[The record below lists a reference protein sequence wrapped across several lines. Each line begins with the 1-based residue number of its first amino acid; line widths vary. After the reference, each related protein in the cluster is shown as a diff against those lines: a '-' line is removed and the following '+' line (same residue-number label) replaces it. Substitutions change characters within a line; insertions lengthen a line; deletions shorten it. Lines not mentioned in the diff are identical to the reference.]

1 MSDWTNIEPGE
12 VLSLRCKTHTAMIR
26 LASVSGG
33 WTFAVDCAR
42 LFGDHSGW
50 SEPMGH
56 RGGVLRRFA
65 LTRDEALQAARAV
78 ILSRLPDD
86 QPLIDWLDTLAPAQP
101 DLFAA

>member
-1 MSDWTNIEPGE
+1 MSNWTNIEPVE

-26 LASVSGG
+26 LAPVAGG
-33 WTFAVDCAR
+33 WTFAVDCSR
-42 LFGDHSGW
+42 LSGDLCGW
-50 SEPMGH
+50 SEPMGG

-65 LTRDEALQAARAV
+65 LTRDEALEAARAV

-86 QPLIDWLDTLAPAQP
+86 QPLIDWLDTLAPAQQ